1 MVEFRYNVPNNFNQ
15 RDVYGKFLKLFK
27 IKDVKSHHL
36 AIEAAAGGRMFNV
49 VVKNERVSKEL
60 IQNRAV
66 QYNVTYIPLNVID
79 ARCIPNEIV

>member
-27 IKDVKSHHL
+27 IKDVKNHHL

-60 IQNRAV
+60 I
-66 QYNVTYIPLNVID
+66 
-79 ARCIPNEIV
+79 

>member
-1 MVEFRYNVPNNFNQ
+1 VPNNFNQ

-60 IQNRAV
+60 I
-66 QYNVTYIPLNVID
+66 
-79 ARCIPNEIV
+79 